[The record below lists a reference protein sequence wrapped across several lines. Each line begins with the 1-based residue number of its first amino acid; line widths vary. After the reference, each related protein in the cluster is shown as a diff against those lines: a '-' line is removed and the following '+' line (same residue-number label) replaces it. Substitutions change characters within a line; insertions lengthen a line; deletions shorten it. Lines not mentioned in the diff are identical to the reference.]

1 MPRLS
6 RLTDLINP
14 SPTLTLDAQVKALKA
29 SGADIVNMGVGEPD
43 FPTPDYIREAAIKA
57 ISEGF
62 TRYTP
67 SEGIIDLRQAVSDK
81 LSKENGL
88 DYKPNQIVVSNGGKH
103 SLANIALALFQEGD
117 EVIIPTPTWVTYP
130 ELIVLSG
137 AKPIFVPTLEKDG
150 YVLKPQAL
158 SQALSPRTKGL
169 IINSPCNPTGMIYSK
184 EDLLALVDLILK
196 ADLWVISDDIYES
209 LIYDGA
215 EFYNLPM
222 VAPETLDRTVI
233 VNGVS
238 KKYSMTGWRI
248 GYLAGPE
255 ALAKAVTKIQSQ
267 MTSNPN
273 SVAQKAALAA
283 LTGPQESALEMV
295 KTFGKRKKL
304 VYEFLSTIP
313 GVVCPEPKGAFYV
326 FPDVSEHYGRTLGG
340 VKINGSD
347 DLALVLLQ
355 KSLVATVPGSGF
367 MEDRAIRLSYAVS
380 ELDLER
386 GLERIAKLLA

>member
-1 MPRLS
+1 
-6 RLTDLINP
+6 
-14 SPTLTLDAQVKALKA
+14 LTLDAQVKALKA